1 VTKAKRYTTVNVPT
15 EQYAIIKKW
24 VDSGNSPYASP
35 AEAYR
40 SELRRMLWELEPE
53 TRKV

>member
-1 VTKAKRYTTVNVPT
+1 MTRAKRYTTVNVPA

-24 VDSGNSPYASP
+24 VDSGDSPYASP

-40 SELRRMLWELEPE
+40 SELRRMLWELETE